1 MLKDCTFSNRINKR
15 PNLRWRKETLMQ
27 SGKRG
32 INLQRAEACC
42 TRGSMFTPLLVMEAA
57 VHQRRLCRD
66 FQYGPVYVQRDM
78 LFGPVFT
85 AAD

>member
-1 MLKDCTFSNRINKR
+1 
-15 PNLRWRKETLMQ
+15 MQ

-78 LFGPVFT
+78 LLAPSLPQLIERITGSSDYCSYC
-85 AAD
+85 AYCYYCSWCY